1 MEMKVFIK
9 SLLTPAYYYFWST
22 YITIMG
28 SIFRT
33 KITNGYDIPIIINNR
48 NRLTFLKKL
57 IGSLETKGYTNI
69 FIIDNNSNYQPLLN
83 YYENCPYKIFR
94 LNENIG
100 YLALW
105 QTNIYKHFIKDFY
118 VYTDSDVVPT
128 ENCPDDF
135 LHQFFQ
141 AMKAD
146 KGLMKIGLSLNI
158 DDLPNSFSMKQ
169 QVIDWESQYWQKESD
184 DHKFYIAN
192 VDTTFAL
199 YRPFVKGGASRLKMY
214 RSKKPFSAYHMPW
227 YNDSAN
233 LSSEEKFYIKN
244 AKTSTHWT
252 AK

>member
-1 MEMKVFIK
+1 MEMKFFIK
-9 SLLTPAYYYFWST
+9 SLLTPVYYFFWKA
-22 YITIMG
+22 YIVIMG
-28 SIFRT
+28 FIFKT
-33 KITNGYDIPIIINNR
+33 KITNGFDIPVIINNR

-57 IGSLETKGYTNI
+57 IESLEDKGYRNI
-69 FIIDNNSNYQPLLN
+69 FIIDNDSDYQPLLD
-83 YYENCPYKIFR
+83 YYENCAYEVFR
-94 LNENIG
+94 LDQNVG

-105 QTNIYKHFIKDFY
+105 KTNLYKRFIKDYY

-128 ENCPDDF
+128 ENCPIDF

-141 AMKAD
+141 VMESD

-169 QVIDWESQYWQKESD
+169 QVIDWECQYWQNESD
-184 DHKFYIAN
+184 DNKFYIAN

-199 YRPFVKGGASRLKMY
+199 YRPFMKGGASRLKMY
-214 RSKKPFSAYHMPW
+214 RSKNPFSAYHMPW
-227 YNDSAN
+227 YNDSEN
-233 LSSEEKFYIKN
+233 LSDEEKFYIRS